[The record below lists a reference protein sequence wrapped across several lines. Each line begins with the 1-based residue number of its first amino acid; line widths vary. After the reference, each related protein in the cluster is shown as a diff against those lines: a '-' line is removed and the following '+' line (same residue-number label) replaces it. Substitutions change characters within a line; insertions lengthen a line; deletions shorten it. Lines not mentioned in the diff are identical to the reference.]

1 MKIPKN
7 KALKLIDEKI
17 SQFQKVLANATY
29 NNRYGEDYKLAYYG
43 TETLLTELFFKRR
56 SNELPK

>member
-29 NNRYGEDYKLAYYG
+29 NNRYGEDYNWHIMARKLY
-43 TETLLTELFFKRR
+43 
-56 SNELPK
+56 